1 MTVSAPTVIASRGSA
16 RERSPAGS
24 RGSSR
29 GGVRTMPSVLC
40 GPPSQR
46 SGSASEPGEP
56 VSDAGHGQD
65 VSGLRRVWLDLAP
78 EVADVDVDHPR
89 LDGVLVAPDRA
100 EDPLSGEHLAG
111 VRGQVGEKV
120 ELGMGED
127 DVPIGAGNTP
137 LGRVDDQV
145 SKHQPAVRRL
155 VVAAQL
161 PCLARVG
168 PDPGEE
174 LAWTERL
181 GDIVVGPDLET
192 EDDIDLVVLGAEDD
206 HRHPVARAA
215 DLPAD
220 VEPGEVGEHEIEHD
234 DVRVEDLQAGKRLGR
249 AFSFLHGV
257 AFALARSTHRPTN
270 QCVVVDNE
278 HPHLLSIHAYSLEV
292 APRHSGGSQPRS
304 EQRRVGTIRADSNT
318 DRPLRHGLHSQNWRP
333 APVQTQ
339 GSLRDGGLATLLQS
353 MQAERA
359 TGTLTIDNGGDSCA
373 LYFLFGHLFHA
384 SGPGGQGEEVV
395 IDALAW
401 DDGSFQFDPRAKLP
415 AEETIKA
422 SPAELIAA
430 SESRH
435 APAAAAT
442 TGASSWPEASSAY
455 SVPDSSS
462 APASR
467 LPAPIEE
474 PAYAIAPA
482 ASSEA
487 TADSY
492 ASSSA
497 PEPEPE
503 PAPMA
508 EFQPAPLPAP
518 RPLA

>member
-1 MTVSAPTVIASRGSA
+1 
-16 RERSPAGS
+16 
-24 RGSSR
+24 
-29 GGVRTMPSVLC
+29 
-40 GPPSQR
+40 
-46 SGSASEPGEP
+46 
-56 VSDAGHGQD
+56 
-65 VSGLRRVWLDLAP
+65 
-78 EVADVDVDHPR
+78 
-89 LDGVLVAPDRA
+89 
-100 EDPLSGEHLAG
+100 
-111 VRGQVGEKV
+111 
-120 ELGMGED
+120 
-127 DVPIGAGNTP
+127 
-137 LGRVDDQV
+137 
-145 SKHQPAVRRL
+145 
-155 VVAAQL
+155 
-161 PCLARVG
+161 
-168 PDPGEE
+168 
-174 LAWTERL
+174 
-181 GDIVVGPDLET
+181 
-192 EDDIDLVVLGAEDD
+192 
-206 HRHPVARAA
+206 
-215 DLPAD
+215 
-220 VEPGEVGEHEIEHD
+220 
-234 DVRVEDLQAGKRLGR
+234 
-249 AFSFLHGV
+249 
-257 AFALARSTHRPTN
+257 
-270 QCVVVDNE
+270 
-278 HPHLLSIHAYSLEV
+278 
-292 APRHSGGSQPRS
+292 
-304 EQRRVGTIRADSNT
+304 
-318 DRPLRHGLHSQNWRP
+318 
-333 APVQTQ
+333 VQTQ

-455 SVPDSSS
+455 SVPDSYS
-462 APASR
+462 APASS

-518 RPLA
+518 EPLSYAPAPAPSMPAASAATTSADRPAGTSAGAPSSGVQPVRVYPLPSGRAHYEGLKSAFVDFPRLLRTLRSDRHTGYVNLSGSGYSGVILLNDGQALQALCSNSTAVQGEAAFLQIRRHMDAGDGVIDVIELDAETVTALAQLFTSPYLYSGLLGRFVNLDALLEYLAEERVSGSVVVQTPTESGIILLRDGGILGTYTESQRSLDKATTAVAALATDRQSIIEVKGGDGTIDPIDVDAALNRAY

>member
-1 MTVSAPTVIASRGSA
+1 
-16 RERSPAGS
+16 
-24 RGSSR
+24 
-29 GGVRTMPSVLC
+29 
-40 GPPSQR
+40 
-46 SGSASEPGEP
+46 
-56 VSDAGHGQD
+56 
-65 VSGLRRVWLDLAP
+65 
-78 EVADVDVDHPR
+78 
-89 LDGVLVAPDRA
+89 
-100 EDPLSGEHLAG
+100 
-111 VRGQVGEKV
+111 
-120 ELGMGED
+120 
-127 DVPIGAGNTP
+127 
-137 LGRVDDQV
+137 
-145 SKHQPAVRRL
+145 
-155 VVAAQL
+155 
-161 PCLARVG
+161 
-168 PDPGEE
+168 
-174 LAWTERL
+174 
-181 GDIVVGPDLET
+181 
-192 EDDIDLVVLGAEDD
+192 
-206 HRHPVARAA
+206 
-215 DLPAD
+215 
-220 VEPGEVGEHEIEHD
+220 
-234 DVRVEDLQAGKRLGR
+234 
-249 AFSFLHGV
+249 
-257 AFALARSTHRPTN
+257 
-270 QCVVVDNE
+270 
-278 HPHLLSIHAYSLEV
+278 
-292 APRHSGGSQPRS
+292 
-304 EQRRVGTIRADSNT
+304 
-318 DRPLRHGLHSQNWRP
+318 
-333 APVQTQ
+333 VQTQ

-455 SVPDSSS
+455 SVPDSYS
-462 APASR
+462 APASS

-518 RPLA
+518 EPLSYAPAPAPSMPAASAATTSADRPAGTSAGAPSSGVQPVRVYPLPSGRAHYEGLKSAFVDFPRLLRTLRSDRHTGYVNLSGSGYSGVILLNDGQALQALCSNSTAVQGEAAFLQIRRHMDAGDGVIDVIELDAETVTALAQLFTSPYLYSGLLGRFVNLDALLEYLAEERVSGSVVVQTPTESGIILLRDGGILGTYTESQRSLDKATTAVAALATDRQSIIEVKGGDGTIAPIDVDAALNRAY